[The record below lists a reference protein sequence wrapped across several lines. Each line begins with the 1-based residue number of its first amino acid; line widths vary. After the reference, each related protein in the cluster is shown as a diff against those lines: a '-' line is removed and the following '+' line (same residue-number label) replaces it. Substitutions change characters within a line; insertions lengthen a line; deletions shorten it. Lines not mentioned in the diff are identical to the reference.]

1 MKKRILASLLSLC
14 LIVGLLPAAALA
26 ADEGGTDGETPV
38 VCTMDEGCAAKTHDE
53 GCPLYAA
60 PEEPAP
66 CALTEGCTLEAGH
79 EGECAL
85 PDEPEAPADPAEDEE
100 TGGAAEPTIEEQLAA
115 LIAALPAPDEIDPLD
130 EEQAEKVNDQISAI
144 YAFADENGLDVEDN
158 ETIHA
163 VIAALYPA
171 EPLAASITSSGG
183 ELTAG
188 TYTLAG
194 NVTLS
199 SANLTIPA
207 NTDVTIDLSGYT
219 LTGNGD
225 GSVIIVNGTLTIQD
239 SGSNGTITGGKGNT
253 INNEAVGGGIYVAST
268 GKLTL
273 VSGSISGNEAVRG
286 GGVYI
291 SEGAEFLMSGGNIS
305 KNKAT
310 AVSGTGGGGVC
321 VRGDASNGY
330 GTFVMSGGEISE
342 NMSAIQG
349 GGVFCAGEMTL
360 SDGVIYE
367 NQAPAGGG
375 VMANYIFTMTG
386 GKITEN
392 TATGGQENLENNGTF
407 GHALGG
413 GVKTISD
420 FYLYGGEITNN
431 RVIDDESD
439 EYMYDGGGIHANYRS
454 EIHVKGTPVVSGN
467 TNVNSNGTSRAD
479 NIFLQYSENQ
489 PEVLLHLDDDIGSGA
504 VLPITKDGELDFG
517 WVVMG
522 HGYSFASGTITSEN
536 DKTFQQN
543 GSNVYFGQ
551 YPVETEGVIG
561 YIKDGESEV
570 PCRNWDEF
578 FLLTG
583 DEGTLYL
590 KEDIALTATVS
601 IPKEANITLAAEG
614 EKTVEI
620 TGPSVTNRFF
630 YVPKDSSLTL
640 LGNITLA
647 GNYEDET
654 KSASTVRAF
663 EVNGTLNLGEKD
675 GSGNSII
682 IKNFSGSNGA
692 AINVV
697 GGTLNMYCGKLTENH
712 TGASGMGGAIQAT
725 TAAVLNIYAGEITEN
740 SSAAYGGGLCINGS
754 TLNMYGGFISGNA
767 SGAVGSGAHLY
778 NKAFLNMYGGSITNN
793 TSNSSNTNQCSLNT
807 SCAMVVDGTIDNV
820 YFAGQ
825 NSHVF
830 YTDGGAFENTS
841 AELSS
846 LPTPTKDGMDF
857 AGWYTVKDF
866 SDGPA
871 SNVSDKTTYYAKWT
885 YKITF
890 DANGGE
896 GTMTAQEII
905 EGATS
910 ATLTANG
917 FTKTGYTFSGW
928 NTAADGSGTSY
939 ADQAIAPTNST
950 TLYAQWTPNTYT
962 ISFNGGTGASGTTAS
977 VTATYDQPATLTNNG
992 FTMANKNFAGWDTD
1006 AGADEVVYSDGTQVE
1021 NLTETASGTVT
1032 LYAVWTTKT
1041 VLDPDVTAQTKTYNG
1056 AEQAFTLDGYTIS
1069 YQQDGETATPKDA
1082 GTYDVVISTEE
1093 TDTTAAYKN
1102 TVYGGLVIN
1111 PAPLTITPN
1120 NKNAYVGDA
1129 LHTLGEDD
1137 YTVTG
1142 LVGDDTL
1149 NTKPTLAYD
1158 GTPNMNTADT
1168 YAIKASGA
1176 EAGGNYTITY
1186 VDGTLTVS
1194 TRSSGGSSGGG
1205 SSSGN
1210 TGNVTGSGDNVNV
1223 DVSGGSVTA
1232 AQMKEAVD
1240 RADRGETITI
1250 EATSRSSVSLPSSG
1264 LQDAADNDNDVPVE
1278 LKNGEVTLSPE
1289 ALSAVA
1295 EQAGTTVTLTV
1306 DPVDTDELNS
1316 RQQAA
1321 VGDAPVFDLTIK
1333 SGGKTITDFDGGL
1346 VTVAI
1351 PYELPDGQD
1360 PAGVVVW
1367 FMDDNGNITACE
1379 TMYDLRT
1386 ETVIF
1391 TTRHFSKYVIGYV
1404 EPMAFTDVPA
1414 DAYYAAAVAWAVENG
1429 ITSGTGDGT
1438 TFSPDISC
1446 TRAQMMT
1453 FLWRAAGSPAPK
1465 TTANPFTDVQA
1476 DAYYYDAVLWAVENG
1491 ITTGTGDTTFSPDAT
1506 VTRAQTVTFMYRTA
1520 GSPAVVGSSFSD
1532 VAEDAYYADA
1542 VAWAV
1547 EEGITAGTGSNTFSP
1562 DAACTR
1568 AQIVT
1573 FLYRDAQ

>member
-26 ADEGGTDGETPV
+26 AEGSGTGGETPV
-38 VCTMDEGCAAKTHDE
+38 VCTMDEGCAAETHDE

-85 PDEPEAPADPAEDEE
+85 PDGPTVEE
-100 TGGAAEPTIEEQLAA
+100 TLAGM
-115 LIAALPAPDEIDPLD
+115 IAALPNPADIDPLD
-130 EEQAEKVNDQISAI
+130 EEQVEEVNGQISEI
-144 YAFADENGLDVEDN
+144 YAFAGENGLDVEDN
-158 ETIHA
+158 EIISA

-171 EPLAASITSSGG
+171 EPLDDPAPVDEAMSGNCG
-183 ELTAG
+183 NPTYVDGDTTPTDKVKWELTQNNVG
-188 TYTLAG
+188 SGEPTYTLTFTGTGDVTWEWRTEDGKRPPYYSYASKITKVVVGEGITGGARAACAG
-194 NVTLS
+194 CTNLTEVTLPSTFGDMGNDMFSGCTSLKKIDLPASLYNMGNNVFNGCTALETVNFAPDTGEIKVTGFKNCTSLTSISLPDKVTSVGSFENSGLTSITIAPSVNCVIAGSAFARCDSLESVIIGKNVTSIGKQAFYDDTALTTVSISAKEIGEQVFGLCTALANVTL
-199 SANLTIPA
+199 NEGVTTI
-207 NTDVTIDLSGYT
+207 
-219 LTGNGD
+219 GNNAFATTKG
-225 GSVIIVNGTLTIQD
+225 QD
-239 SGSNGTITGGKGNT
+239 KGNL
-253 INNEAVGGGIYVAST
+253 
-268 GKLTL
+268 K
-273 VSGSISGNEAVRG
+273 
-286 GGVYI
+286 
-291 SEGAEFLMSGGNIS
+291 
-305 KNKAT
+305 
-310 AVSGTGGGGVC
+310 
-321 VRGDASNGY
+321 
-330 GTFVMSGGEISE
+330 
-342 NMSAIQG
+342 
-349 GGVFCAGEMTL
+349 
-360 SDGVIYE
+360 
-367 NQAPAGGG
+367 
-375 VMANYIFTMTG
+375 
-386 GKITEN
+386 
-392 TATGGQENLENNGTF
+392 
-407 GHALGG
+407 
-413 GVKTISD
+413 
-420 FYLYGGEITNN
+420 
-431 RVIDDESD
+431 
-439 EYMYDGGGIHANYRS
+439 
-454 EIHVKGTPVVSGN
+454 
-467 TNVNSNGTSRAD
+467 
-479 NIFLQYSENQ
+479 
-489 PEVLLHLDDDIGSGA
+489 VLR
-504 VLPITKDGELDFG
+504 LP
-517 WVVMG
+517 
-522 HGYSFASGTITSEN
+522 STITSIGTGLN
-536 DKTFQQN
+536 RA
-543 GSNVYFGQ
+543 YML
-551 YPVETEGVIG
+551 ETL
-561 YIKDGESEV
+561 DMS
-570 PCRNWDEF
+570 
-578 FLLTG
+578 
-583 DEGTLYL
+583 
-590 KEDIALTATVS
+590 AAT
-601 IPKEANITLAAEG
+601 NITFPSSDFSLG
-614 EKTVEI
+614 MNGIVYVS
-620 TGPSVTNRFF
+620 TGTIADALRNADSRDAVAIAVTN
-630 YVPKDSSLTL
+630 
-640 LGNITLA
+640 
-647 GNYEDET
+647 
-654 KSASTVRAF
+654 
-663 EVNGTLNLGEKD
+663 
-675 GSGNSII
+675 
-682 IKNFSGSNGA
+682 
-692 AINVV
+692 
-697 GGTLNMYCGKLTENH
+697 GGTFEENQRFTKNTFTAPVRDGK
-712 TGASGMGGAIQAT
+712 
-725 TAAVLNIYAGEITEN
+725 V
-740 SSAAYGGGLCINGS
+740 
-754 TLNMYGGFISGNA
+754 
-767 SGAVGSGAHLY
+767 
-778 NKAFLNMYGGSITNN
+778 
-793 TSNSSNTNQCSLNT
+793 
-807 SCAMVVDGTIDNV
+807 
-820 YFAGQ
+820 
-825 NSHVF
+825 
-830 YTDGGAFENTS
+830 
-841 AELSS
+841 
-846 LPTPTKDGMDF
+846 F
-857 AGWYTVKDF
+857 AGWYANKDF
-866 SDGPA
+866 TGGAVTSPQADNQGSAIHYPI
-871 SNVSDKTTYYAKWT
+871 YYAKWI

-896 GTMTAQEII
+896 GTMTAQEIT
-905 EGATS
+905 EGDTTTA
-910 ATLTANG
+910 LTTNS

-928 NTAADGSGTSY
+928 NTKADGTGTSY
-939 ADQAIAPTNST
+939 ENGTTSKPTTST

-962 ISFNGGTGASGTTAS
+962 ISFNGGTGASGSTAN
-977 VTATYDQPATLTNNG
+977 VTATYNQPATLTDNSFIKSG
-992 FTMANKNFAGWDTD
+992 YNFAGWDTD
-1006 AGADEVVYSDGTQVE
+1006 TSADEVVYSDGAQVE
-1021 NLTETASGTVT
+1021 NLTETANGTVT
-1032 LYAVWTTKT
+1032 LYAVWTTKA
-1041 VLDPDVTAQTKTYNG
+1041 VLNPDVSVQTMTYNG

-1069 YQQDGETATPKDA
+1069 YQQDGETVTPKDA
-1082 GTYDVVISTEE
+1082 GTYDVVISTDE
-1093 TDTTAAYKN
+1093 TNTTAAYKN

-1120 NKNAYVGDA
+1120 NKTAYVGDA
-1129 LHTLGEDD
+1129 LPTLGVDD

-1158 GTPNMNTADT
+1158 GTPDMNTADT

-1176 EAGGNYTITY
+1176 EAGDNYTITY

-1194 TRSSGGSSGGG
+1194 THSSGGSSGGG

-1210 TGNVTGSGDNVNV
+1210 SGNVTGSGDDVNV

-1232 AQMKEAVD
+1232 AQMEKAVD

-1264 LQDAADNDNDVPVE
+1264 LQDAADNDNDVTVE

-1476 DAYYYDAVLWAVENG
+1476 DAYYYDAVLWAAENG

-1506 VTRAQTVTFMYRTA
+1506 VTRAQTVTFMYRAA
-1520 GSPAVVGSSFSD
+1520 GSPAVIGSSFSD

-1547 EEGITAGTGSNTFSP
+1547 EEGITAGTGGNTFSP